1 MRSEELKAI
10 RFLPG
15 NGSEFASY
23 GPFQQIGSI
32 NSKGRPNFRHEIRWL
47 RDAQILLISNVR
59 SRQEFISW
67 TLLGADAFASVRR
80 ASAILVDET
89 PAASILQSLASALRR
104 DQAYCHRFF
113 FFFAI
118 RRPKPPISSSSMNAT
133 AAAPTTKAIGGASL
147 SISRRPCSSG

>member
-1 MRSEELKAI
+1 MIDLVDWIAAKQNIQRCRFAKTIRARDRASFGARSCVGCAE
-10 RFLPG
+10 
-15 NGSEFASY
+15 
-23 GPFQQIGSI
+23 
-32 NSKGRPNFRHEIRWL
+32 
-47 RDAQILLISNVR
+47 SNVR

-67 TLLGADAFASVRR
+67 TLLAADAFASVRR

-118 RRPKPPISSSSMNAT
+118 RRPKPPISS
-133 AAAPTTKAIGGASL
+133 L
-147 SISRRPCSSG
+147 SINSIPACSNAAWIR